1 VELNDLSHKVIG
13 AAIEVHKNI
22 GPGLLESVYRECL
35 SYELNSY
42 GLDVKK
48 EVCLLVE
55 YKGLHLKSSYRM
67 DLLVENQLVVE
78 LKAIDKFNP
87 VHLAQVLS
95 YLKMGHYD
103 LGLLINFNVTQLKYG
118 VKRIIN
124 K

>member
-1 VELNDLSHKVIG
+1 MKLNDLSNKVIG

-22 GPGLLESVYRECL
+22 GPGLLESVYRRCL
-35 SYELNSY
+35 FYELNLS
-42 GLDVKK
+42 GLDVKQ
-48 EVCLLVE
+48 EVSLPIK
-55 YKGLHLKSSYRM
+55 YKGLHLENSYRI
-67 DLLVENQLVVE
+67 DLLVENKLVVE
-78 LKAIDKFNP
+78 LKAIDKLNS

-103 LGLLINFNVTQLKYG
+103 LGLLINFNEKLLRFG